1 MSTTISQKYDIAF
14 AFDTTG
20 SMNGCISQVKRNIET
35 IVRDLFAKIPGVRI
49 ALIAFEDYDFS
60 YVWKAIDFTTDE
72 SALIH
77 FMQNMGSAHCV
88 TGRDLGFRGG
98 RGDEGIHECYE
109 YVLHRV
115 PGLNW
120 SSDSARSL
128 VMIGDAPPHSP
139 ANAYNGLDWRAELL
153 RVKEAGINI
162 YSVQCLSW
170 GNRPNIK
177 EFFKTIA
184 QETQGYHLY
193 LDQFT
198 MIPWMMMAI
207 CFRQMGGDRLERFEA
222 ELGAGAGVSGGLKQV
237 FDIMLGKRT
246 TEEVEAENDAK
257 YDYSHSSSSS
267 SSSTTNYAL
276 LGVRPSR
283 SRSQKAT
290 TTGLEGTRVED
301 AEMKPS
307 PPSRFQ
313 VLSVDRDLDIKEFA
327 SENGISFQPG
337 RGFYLFNK
345 PELIQKRK
353 EVILREKS
361 TGNFYEGAKA
371 RFMLNLVDYDD
382 SKRIK
387 PTEFAE
393 YDVFIQSTSANR
405 KLIGGTTFLYDTM

>member
-1 MSTTISQKYDIAF
+1 MSETGQKYDIAF

-35 IVRDLFAKIPGVRI
+35 IVKDLFGKIPGVRI
-49 ALIAFEDYDFS
+49 ALIAFEDYDFD
-60 YVWKAIDFTTDE
+60 YVWKAIDFTADE

-77 FMQNMGSAHCV
+77 FMQNLGSAHCV
-88 TGRDLGFRGG
+88 TGRDIGFRGG

-120 SSDSARSL
+120 SSDAVRSL

-139 ANAYNGLDWRAELL
+139 AHAYNGLDWRAELL

-170 GNRPNIK
+170 GNRPGIK

-222 ELGAGAGVSGGLKQV
+222 ELGAGVSGGLKQV

-267 SSSTTNYAL
+267 VQIIRSRGSSSS
-276 LGVRPSR
+276 GGR
-283 SRSQKAT
+283 KAT

-313 VLSVDRDLDIKEFA
+313 VLAIDRDLDIKEFA